1 MAEPTSSGENLAG
14 DHRNLAGDHSPKFSA
29 QQLPANSS
37 KAPQSAGVGAAA
49 ASGGVGVREEGG
61 FGRRPSS
68 DSRCW
73 RCVVVKSV
81 VKLTR

>member
-1 MAEPTSSGENLAG
+1 MAEPTSSGESPKNLV
-14 DHRNLAGDHSPKFSA
+14 GDHSPKFLA

-37 KAPQSAGVGAAA
+37 KTPQSAVVGAAA
-49 ASGGVGVREEGG
+49 ASGGVGVREEG

-81 VKLTR
+81 AKLIG